1 MMLMSNAKD
10 PGIALGATSIL
21 GSKLKEVCEISGFSK
36 ADAVKMFRKYYNNF
50 INGSLAAGIGF
61 GIGVLA
67 QGNFTRTI
75 DDPLSLE
82 NISGDA
88 YLGSAGKGVSID
100 VGGNVHVDFALERIG
115 DQSPAPLPLF

>member
-1 MMLMSNAKD
+1 MKDCRRKERGPKDSQDSFNAGVMFGCESCPERFVKIE
-10 PGIALGATSIL
+10 GALFAR
-21 GSKLKEVCEISGFSK
+21 F
-36 ADAVKMFRKYYNNF
+36 
-50 INGSLAAGIGF
+50 AAGIGF

-67 QGNFTRTI
+67 QGNFTPTI

>member
-1 MMLMSNAKD
+1 MEDKLHLLGRRVNLNAVDAKLIICEVD
-10 PGIALGATSIL
+10 GKLVKIEGALFAR
-21 GSKLKEVCEISGFSK
+21 F
-36 ADAVKMFRKYYNNF
+36 
-50 INGSLAAGIGF
+50 AAGIGF

-67 QGNFTRTI
+67 QGNFTPTI